1 MGCDMRDFR
10 DSKAMA
16 QSLRQALTERAV
28 TVTHS
33 ESLEL
38 IAKSFGLD
46 NWNILAAKIEAA
58 RPPSPQPAAEN
69 GPKTLYC
76 SFCAKSQHDVQT
88 LIAGPAVFICNEC
101 VGLCDGILLDQ
112 QLGKEIAEDAALS
125 GYSDAELLA
134 GQKSRADWLEHID
147 WSLAQVDAALEGR
160 LETPWR
166 PDERAL
172 ERGWKRDPALTGQ
185 SRDQILSKQADLQK
199 RRAQVSQRLDVVA
212 QVLRDRGVAEGQP
225 PNTSA

>member
-1 MGCDMRDFR
+1 MRDFR

-16 QSLRQALTERAV
+16 QSLRQALSERAV

-38 IAKSFGLD
+38 IAKTFGLD
-46 NWNILAAKIEAA
+46 NWNILAAQIEAA
-58 RPPSPQPAAEN
+58 RPPAPQPAAED

-76 SFCAKSQHDVQT
+76 SFCGKSQHDVQS

-112 QLGKEIAEDAALS
+112 KIGKEIAEDAALS

-134 GQKSRADWLEHID
+134 GQKSRADWLEHIE
-147 WSLAQVDAALEGR
+147 WSLAQIDAALEGR

-166 PDERAL
+166 ADELAL
-172 ERGWKRDPALTGQ
+172 KRGWKRDPALAGQ
-185 SRDQILSKQADLQK
+185 SREEILRKKADLQQ
-199 RRAQVSQRLDVVA
+199 RQAQVSQRLDLVA
-212 QVLRDRGVAEGQP
+212 QVLSARGGAEGQP